1 MTIDI
6 SDGVEKRKNDTN
18 VFAATA
24 TMPPNDISI
33 SSIHFKNIEDRIDIL
48 MEDDKLRIIYERLE
62 NYENGIGKI
71 STQFNLDIS
80 KEQINEIYNKYIKKP
95 TLIERIKNLFK
106 KKENKSED
114 E

>member
-18 VFAATA
+18 AFAATA
-24 TMPPNDISI
+24 TMSPNDISI

-48 MEDDKLRIIYERLE
+48 MEDEKLRIIYERLE

-71 STQFNLDIS
+71 VLSSSDIA
-80 KEQINEIYNKYIKKP
+80 
-95 TLIERIKNLFK
+95 
-106 KKENKSED
+106 
-114 E
+114 

>member
-18 VFAATA
+18 AFAATA
-24 TMPPNDISI
+24 TIPPNDISI

-71 STQFNLDIS
+71 VLLVIVCSALD
-80 KEQINEIYNKYIKKP
+80 YFKKP

>member
-6 SDGVEKRKNDTN
+6 SDGVEKRKNDIGT
-18 VFAATA
+18 FATA
-24 TMPPNDISI
+24 TIPPNDDITVTSD
-33 SSIHFKNIEDRIDIL
+33 FENIEDRIDIL

-106 KKENKSED
+106 KKQNKSED